1 VKRWLQ
7 AHGTTAAA
15 IVIASVLTLWYGLV
29 AAQSWIGAIDPD
41 RMDPT
46 FARRA
51 LALGGDRGG
60 SAATASGIIG
70 LVIGAVVV
78 VSAIT
83 IVGLVLRRSWAREAA
98 FGLYGFL
105 GVVAIMVSVGG
116 LMADP
121 PQSSAWVGLLSGA
134 ASLSVV
140 VLLLARPTG
149 RDFNAAER
157 TGPRGFG

>member
-1 VKRWLQ
+1 MRRWRRVH
-7 AHGTTAAA
+7 ATTAAA
-15 IVIASVLTLWYGLV
+15 TLIASALTLWYGVV
-29 AAQSWIGAIDPD
+29 AVQSWITAVDPD
-41 RMDPT
+41 RMDPA

-51 LALGGDRGG
+51 LVLGGERGG

-78 VSAIT
+78 VSV
-83 IVGLVLRRSWAREAA
+83 IVIAGLVLRRPWAREAA

-121 PQSSAWVGLLSGA
+121 PQSSAWFGLLSGA

-140 VLLLARPTG
+140 ALLLARPTG

-157 TGPRGFG
+157 AGPRGFG

>member
-1 VKRWLQ
+1 MSRLRRVH
-7 AHGTTAAA
+7 ATTAAA
-15 IVIASVLTLWYGLV
+15 ILIASTLTLWYGVV
-29 AAQSWIGAIDPD
+29 AVQSWIAAIDPD
-41 RMDPT
+41 RMSET

-51 LALGGDRGG
+51 LVLGGERGG

-78 VSAIT
+78 VSAIV
-83 IVGLVLRRSWAREAA
+83 IVGLVLRRPWAREAA

-105 GVVAIMVSVGG
+105 GVVALMVSVGG

-121 PQSSAWVGLLSGA
+121 PESSAWSGLLTGA

-157 TGPRGFG
+157 AGPRGIG